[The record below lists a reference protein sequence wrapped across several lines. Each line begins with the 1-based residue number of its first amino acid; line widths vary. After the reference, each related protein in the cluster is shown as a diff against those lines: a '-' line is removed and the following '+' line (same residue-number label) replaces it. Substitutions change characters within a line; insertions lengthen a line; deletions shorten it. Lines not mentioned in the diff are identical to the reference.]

1 MSKKQNY
8 EDHAAI
14 PLSAK
19 WGVIGFVPA
28 GYIVVI
34 ADVVHL
40 HVLKHKKL

>member
-8 EDHAAI
+8 EDHATI
-14 PLSAK
+14 PAAK
-19 WGVIGFVPA
+19 WGVIGFVPP